1 MWKKRTERHTF
12 CILPFHILKKHLFYK
27 RLHVQDSIVLSNI
40 KLPVC
45 KNNSFRYLRRISYS
59 TIIISFYLRDLAVP
73 SFYVAEIS
81 PYNQRENSV
90 F

>member
-1 MWKKRTERHTF
+1 MALIECGKNGRNVTRFVSCRFT
-12 CILPFHILKKHLFYK
+12 LKKHLFYK

-45 KNNSFRYLRRISYS
+45 KNNSFQYVRRISYS

-81 PYNQRENSV
+81 P
-90 F
+90 